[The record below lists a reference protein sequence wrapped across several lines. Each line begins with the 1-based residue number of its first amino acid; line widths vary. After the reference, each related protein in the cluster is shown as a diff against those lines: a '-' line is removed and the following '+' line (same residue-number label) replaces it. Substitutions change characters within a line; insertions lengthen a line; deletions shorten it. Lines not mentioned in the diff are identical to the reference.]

1 MTGSPNVYP
10 DTALS
15 FRRIGAMGMRYV
27 FLLRSSWTR
36 IVELAYWP
44 LMQMI
49 MWGFMTEFLRK
60 SDSQVLQAAGVL
72 IAAVLLWD
80 VMFRSNIGVAVSFL
94 EEMWSRNLAQ
104 LFASPLRP
112 YEWAL
117 SLLFISLVR
126 TVIGV
131 IPAALLAIP
140 LYHYSIF
147 EMGLPLLA
155 FFTSLM
161 LFGGAVGL
169 MVSGI
174 VLRYGMGAESLAWV
188 GIFLVAPITGIYYP
202 VSVLPD
208 WLQPVAWAPA
218 VDPCVRGHARGAGHG
233 SIPNRSFR
241 QRDAAECDLHGH
253 RAGGLPLYFPHRAR
267 EGPAGSD
274 RRIER
279 PVVLTGRAIEIER
292 DRFDVAGVDLGNAG
306 VGQRIPELGVS
317 HRNPHPLQLDRKRN
331 HEIPIGIFGH
341 FSVKPDD
348 ALAHM
353 FELVVIDLCAGRRDG
368 VGHAAPPQQADAFR
382 KQGAVAAFR
391 EETGAFAKSAMFALH
406 RGPPVS
412 DRLVLGPVG
421 NALEPRRADSCVF
434 GSAQRV
440 VGVGEGAVM
449 REFLVQRFESFE
461 NVRTGHSL
469 VNGRKIRQQILDGT
483 DKKAARIAKR
493 RIPDFLTGLTQNPE
507 SIRFRRSIRE
517 SQYVRNTSASPANRG
532 ETFSIRARRLAL
544 AVIPRR

>member
-1 MTGSPNVYP
+1 MTGSPNIYP

-15 FRRIGAMGMRYV
+15 FRRIGAMGMRYI

-208 WLQPVAWAPA
+208 WLQPVAWA
-218 VDPCVRGHARGAGHG
+218 
-233 SIPNRSFR
+233 
-241 QRDAAECDLHGH
+241 
-253 RAGGLPLYFPHRAR
+253 LPSTHVFEGMR
-267 EGPAGSD
+267 E
-274 RRIER
+274 
-279 PVVLTGRAIEIER
+279 VLA
-292 DRFDVAGVDLGNAG
+292 
-306 VGQRIPELGVS
+306 
-317 HRNPHPLQLDRKRN
+317 
-331 HEIPIGIFGH
+331 
-341 FSVKPDD
+341 
-348 ALAHM
+348 
-353 FELVVIDLCAGRRDG
+353 
-368 VGHAAPPQQADAFR
+368 
-382 KQGAVAAFR
+382 
-391 EETGAFAKSAMFALH
+391 TGAFRTDLFVNAML
-406 RGPPVS
+406 
-412 DRLVLGPVG
+412 L
-421 NALEPRRADSCVF
+421 NAIYIAIGLAVF
-434 GSAQRV
+434 LYIFHIARV
-440 VGVGEGAVM
+440 KGL
-449 REFLVQRFESFE
+449 LVQ
-461 NVRTGHSL
+461 TG
-469 VNGRKIRQQILDGT
+469 
-483 DKKAARIAKR
+483 
-493 RIPDFLTGLTQNPE
+493 E
-507 SIRFRRSIRE
+507 
-517 SQYVRNTSASPANRG
+517 
-532 ETFSIRARRLAL
+532 
-544 AVIPRR
+544 